1 MLQQV
6 LWEKK
11 KELERFALKVKKLS
25 LKVAILIAA
34 DDKFLAFLDF
44 YGVIEN
50 GISCDSSAGSQ
61 VLYAH
66 FCSRRKVC
74 VIVAI
79 L

>member
-25 LKVAILIAA
+25 LKAAILIAA
-34 DDKFLAFLDF
+34 DDTFLAFLDF
-44 YGVIEN
+44 YGIIEY
-50 GISCDSSAGSQ
+50 GISSDSSVASQ
-61 VLYAH
+61 ALYAH

-74 VIVAI
+74 VIVTF
-79 L
+79 